1 MFYCLL
7 KYVLLGP
14 LLRLLFRPRI
24 EGLENVPATGAA
36 IVAGNH
42 LSFSDHFLMP
52 AILKRRITFLAKAE
66 YFTGPGIKG
75 RLTAFF
81 FRSAGQIPVDR
92 SSREAGQAAV
102 REGLGVLRK
111 GELLGIY
118 PEGTRSH
125 DGRLYKGKVGVAVMA
140 LTAGVPVVPCAMIGT
155 FEAQPPGRLIPRI
168 RPVTIRFGKPL
179 EFSRFAGMEDQKAV
193 LRAVTDEI
201 MYAILTLSEQEYVD
215 QYAAIVKSRQAGERG
230 ERERRF
236 PRAPSADTAR
246 TPGPPVARGAGGAQD
261 TPGPRY
267 SAAIPKRCCSRGAD
281 GTSRTRDTVLVT
293 SSSPGSSA
301 PSRASRRSRSA
312 AETSATSGLPCRVT
326 TTRSP
331 P

>member
-1 MFYCLL
+1 MFYYLL

-14 LLRLLFRPRI
+14 LLRLVFRPRI
-24 EGLENVPATGAA
+24 EGLDHVPATGPA
-36 IVAGNH
+36 IIAGNH

-92 SSREAGQAAV
+92 SGKEAGQAAI
-102 REGLGVLRK
+102 REGLGVLDK

-140 LTAGVPVVPCAMIGT
+140 LRAGVPVIPCAMIGT
-155 FEAQPPGRLIPRI
+155 FEAQPPGRTLPRV

-179 EFSRFAGMEDQKAV
+179 DFSRFAGMEQQKAV

-215 QYAAIVKSRQAGERG
+215 QYAAVAKAEQPTEKSAK
-230 ERERRF
+230 ERRF
-236 PRAPSADTAR
+236 PKAPL
-246 TPGPPVARGAGGAQD
+246 G
-261 TPGPRY
+261 
-267 SAAIPKRCCSRGAD
+267 
-281 GTSRTRDTVLVT
+281 
-293 SSSPGSSA
+293 
-301 PSRASRRSRSA
+301 
-312 AETSATSGLPCRVT
+312 
-326 TTRSP
+326 
-331 P
+331 

>member
-1 MFYCLL
+1 MFYYLL

-14 LLRLLFRPRI
+14 LLRLVFRPRI
-24 EGLENVPATGAA
+24 EGLEHVPASGAA

-75 RLTAFF
+75 RLTAAF

-92 SSREAGQAAV
+92 SGKEAGQAAI

-111 GELLGIY
+111 DELLGIY

-140 LTAGVPVVPCAMIGT
+140 LKAGVPVVPCAMIGT
-155 FEAQPPGRLIPRI
+155 FEAQPPGKTLPRPHPI
-168 RPVTIRFGKPL
+168 VIRFGKPL
-179 EFSRFAGMEDQKAV
+179 DFSRYAGMENEKAI
-193 LRAVTDEI
+193 LRAATDEI

-215 QYAAIVKSRQAGERG
+215 QYAAVAKAEQSEGKGDR
-230 ERERRF
+230 RRF
-236 PRAPSADTAR
+236 PRAPL
-246 TPGPPVARGAGGAQD
+246 G
-261 TPGPRY
+261 
-267 SAAIPKRCCSRGAD
+267 
-281 GTSRTRDTVLVT
+281 
-293 SSSPGSSA
+293 
-301 PSRASRRSRSA
+301 
-312 AETSATSGLPCRVT
+312 
-326 TTRSP
+326 
-331 P
+331 

>member
-1 MFYCLL
+1 MFYYLL
-7 KYVLLGP
+7 KYVVLGP
-14 LLRLLFRPRI
+14 LLRLVFRPRI
-24 EGLENVPATGAA
+24 EGLDNVPASGPA

-75 RLTAFF
+75 RLTAAF

-92 SSREAGQAAV
+92 SGKDAGQAAI
-102 REGLGVLRK
+102 REGLGVLR
-111 GELLGIY
+111 GGDLLGIY

-140 LTAGVPVVPCAMIGT
+140 LKAGVPVIPCAMVGT
-155 FEAQPPGRLIPRI
+155 FEAQPPGKLIPHAR
-168 RPVTIRFGKPL
+168 RVDIRFGKPL
-179 EFSRFAGMEDQKAV
+179 DFSRYAGLEDEKAV

-215 QYAAIVKSRQAGERG
+215 RYAAVVKAEDTAANR

-236 PRAPSADTAR
+236 PRAPLS
-246 TPGPPVARGAGGAQD
+246 
-261 TPGPRY
+261 
-267 SAAIPKRCCSRGAD
+267 
-281 GTSRTRDTVLVT
+281 
-293 SSSPGSSA
+293 
-301 PSRASRRSRSA
+301 
-312 AETSATSGLPCRVT
+312 
-326 TTRSP
+326 
-331 P
+331 

>member
-1 MFYCLL
+1 MFYYLL
-7 KYVLLGP
+7 KYVILGP
-14 LLRLLFRPRI
+14 LLRLVFRPRI
-24 EGLENVPATGAA
+24 EGLDHIPESGPA

-75 RLTAFF
+75 RLTAAF

-92 SSREAGQAAV
+92 SGKEAGQAAI
-102 REGLGVLRK
+102 REGLGVLAAD
-111 GELLGIY
+111 ELLGVY

-140 LTAGVPVVPCAMIGT
+140 LKSRAPVIPCAMIGT
-155 FEAQPPGRLIPRI
+155 FEAQPPGKVLPRV

-179 EFSRFAGMEDQKAV
+179 DFSRYEGMEDEKAI

-215 QYAAIVKSRQAGERG
+215 QYAAVAKAAGASTAKERAF
-230 ERERRF
+230 RR
-236 PRAPSADTAR
+236 
-246 TPGPPVARGAGGAQD
+246 
-261 TPGPRY
+261 
-267 SAAIPKRCCSRGAD
+267 
-281 GTSRTRDTVLVT
+281 
-293 SSSPGSSA
+293 
-301 PSRASRRSRSA
+301 
-312 AETSATSGLPCRVT
+312 LPL
-326 TTRSP
+326 S
-331 P
+331 

>member
-1 MFYCLL
+1 MFYYLL

-24 EGLENVPATGAA
+24 EGLEHVPASGPA

-52 AILKRRITFLAKAE
+52 AVLRRRITFLAKRE

-75 RLTAFF
+75 RLIAAF

-92 SSREAGQAAV
+92 SGKEAGQAAI

-140 LTAGVPVVPCAMIGT
+140 LKAGVPVVPCAMIGT
-155 FEAQPPGRLIPRI
+155 FEAQPPGRVVPRLH
-168 RPVTIRFGKPL
+168 PVVIRFGKPL
-179 EFSRFAGMEDQKAV
+179 DFSRYAGMEQEKAV

-201 MYAILTLSEQEYVD
+201 MYAILSLSEQEYVD
-215 QYAAIVKSRQAGERG
+215 QYAAVAKAEQAERA
-230 ERERRF
+230 ERAQKERRF
-236 PRAPSADTAR
+236 PRMPLS
-246 TPGPPVARGAGGAQD
+246 
-261 TPGPRY
+261 
-267 SAAIPKRCCSRGAD
+267 
-281 GTSRTRDTVLVT
+281 
-293 SSSPGSSA
+293 
-301 PSRASRRSRSA
+301 
-312 AETSATSGLPCRVT
+312 
-326 TTRSP
+326 
-331 P
+331 